1 MAIPTSTIPL
11 AIHESPAIRCFRLI
25 HDETRIIAYFESA
38 GVTRTPAML
47 FCGTQT
53 ECQAEMTRLGF
64 PVVAAPYHALP
75 DAPPVAISKLSLRRK
90 LRELGLEDAMDS
102 FIAADAQRQRDYN
115 DAQYLSLT
123 DPLLAAS
130 FPLFATAAGKTEAE
144 INALLLECRA

>member
-1 MAIPTSTIPL
+1 MNL
-11 AIHESPAIRCFRLI
+11 SPAEHCFRLV
-25 HDETRIIAYFESA
+25 HDGKKVIAYFESS
-38 GVTRTPAML
+38 GVTRTSHNL
-47 FCGTQT
+47 FCGTAG

-64 PVVAAPYHALP
+64 AIVAAPYHVLP

-102 FIAADAQRQRDYN
+102 FLAADAQRQRDYN
-115 DAQYLSLT
+115 DAQYLSPA

-130 FPLFATAAGKTEAE
+130 VPLFATATGKTEAE